1 MYFWLGS
8 IKAEHIS
15 SF

>member
-8 IKAEHIS
+8 VKAEHI
-15 SF
+15 

>member
-8 IKAEHIS
+8 VDTEHI
-15 SF
+15 